1 VGINTATLE
10 FRGDLQD
17 LVTILRYMRAIGR
30 SPRTRSELV
39 KSAIEMFSQI
49 LVEVGKATRPATT
62 TEAMIEFQGYFESV
76 PARKDS
82 TIRAL
87 VREMGKEAL
96 KSEGGVLDRIENQS
110 TDPDLYPSEQ
120 SIEDRAAELERALSG
135 IHLEERNEDD

>member
-87 VREMGKEAL
+87 VREMGKDAMAA
-96 KSEGGVLDRIENQS
+96 EGGVLDVVERKTQPIEPPS
-110 TDPDLYPSEQ
+110 LEPDM
-120 SIEDRAAELERALSG
+120 EDRVAELERLLNG
-135 IHLEERNEDD
+135 GKDV